1 MKNYYD
7 LFIHYCML
15 TTSSIPELKDKKRLR
30 VHNKAMTEL
39 YKLQEEMYGEPEH
52 CSKVVQD
59 LLLHEDDKVKVKA
72 GAYCLNND
80 VHRERAIDILST
92 IVKTSKDKWIAY
104 NAADVLKYCSSSSN
118 TKSGNIKGTD
128 CRVES
133 KEEQCI
139 LNGVLKSL
147 ARNSIQM
154 TLDIQPDDSI
164 RIGSSKFG
172 GYPDLPDELEW
183 FRNPDDG
190 TLLTFICQI
199 NFAEIKPF
207 DVDNR
212 LPENGILYFFYDCSE
227 EGSMPWG
234 FDPKDASGKIVFSYE
249 GTVESLK
256 RRKMPLGQEGKIFNS
271 ARLRF
276 DCCMDTP
283 DLQSSLCENLVLPEE
298 ERKYYRKMTDEKGDF
313 RLNKMLGHSN
323 NIQGGMELECEL
335 VSHGIS
341 CGGPEGYKQGH
352 AKGLGKNVERWNLLM
367 QIDSDEE
374 IGMMW
379 GDCGRLYLWI
389 TDEDLAKRRFEKTW
403 VILQSS

>member
-1 MKNYYD
+1 
-7 LFIHYCML
+7 
-15 TTSSIPELKDKKRLR
+15 
-30 VHNKAMTEL
+30 
-39 YKLQEEMYGEPEH
+39 
-52 CSKVVQD
+52 
-59 LLLHEDDKVKVKA
+59 
-72 GAYCLNND
+72 
-80 VHRERAIDILST
+80 
-92 IVKTSKDKWIAY
+92 
-104 NAADVLKYCSSSSN
+104 
-118 TKSGNIKGTD
+118 
-128 CRVES
+128 
-133 KEEQCI
+133 
-139 LNGVLKSL
+139 
-147 ARNSIQM
+147 
-154 TLDIQPDDSI
+154 
-164 RIGSSKFG
+164 
-172 GYPDLPDELEW
+172 
-183 FRNPDDG
+183 
-190 TLLTFICQI
+190 
-199 NFAEIKPF
+199 
-207 DVDNR
+207 
-212 LPENGILYFFYDCSE
+212 
-227 EGSMPWG
+227 MPWG

-341 CGGPEGYKQGH
+341 CGGPEGYKEGH

-367 QIDSDEE
+367 QIDSNEE